1 MENKLYGQLMLAC
14 KVVFPKT
21 NGNVVKLHHSRW
33 SGSKQTLIWGGVKA
47 IARGW
52 ELKKVKQIALC
63 NK

>member
-47 IARGW
+47 IARG
-52 ELKKVKQIALC
+52 LGVQKK
-63 NK
+63 